1 MATKRSRDNPVRKE
15 GVSGILNFCWKLFE
29 WIRNRYEKT
38 FMELG
43 Y

>member
-1 MATKRSRDNPVRKE
+1 MLKE
-15 GVSGILNFCWKLFE
+15 LQIGLNFFRKLFE

-38 FMELG
+38 LP